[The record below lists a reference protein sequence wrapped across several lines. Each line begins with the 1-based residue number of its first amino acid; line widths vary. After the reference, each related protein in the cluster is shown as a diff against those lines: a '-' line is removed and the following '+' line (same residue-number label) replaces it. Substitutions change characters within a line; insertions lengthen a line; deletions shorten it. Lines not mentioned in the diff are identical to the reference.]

1 MTYGYRK
8 LDSFGETFFRILER
22 ATASDAWAVVRG
34 TFDYS
39 REEDAIRKVDELN
52 RGSSA
57 PPTTPIP

>member
-22 ATASDAWAVVRG
+22 RSASEAWAIVPG

-52 RGSSA
+52 CGSSA
-57 PPTTPIP
+57 RPTTPNP